1 MERIVEGL
9 AAVRGWW
16 RPGDPRGAGDGTLLV
31 GPGSAGAVW
40 FAAVLAYVLQLA
52 AFAALVLVR
61 ERHELFLLGWGV
73 GMMLRFAAVGVV
85 AFWLTRDPVFPPR
98 PALVSLVAFVFIL
111 LMLEPLFLR
120 RGVQTR

>member
-1 MERIVEGL
+1 L
-9 AAVRGWW
+9 KAWLLYAAVAALVTAAA
-16 RPGDPRGAGDGTLLV
+16 AGVATLLV
-31 GPGSAGAVW
+31 EPRSAGAVW
-40 FAAVLAYVLQLA
+40 FSAALAYVLQLA
-52 AFAALVLVR
+52 AFGALVLVR
-61 ERHELFLLGWGV
+61 ERHELFLLGWGI

-85 AFWLTRDPVFPPR
+85 AFWLTRDPVFPPK